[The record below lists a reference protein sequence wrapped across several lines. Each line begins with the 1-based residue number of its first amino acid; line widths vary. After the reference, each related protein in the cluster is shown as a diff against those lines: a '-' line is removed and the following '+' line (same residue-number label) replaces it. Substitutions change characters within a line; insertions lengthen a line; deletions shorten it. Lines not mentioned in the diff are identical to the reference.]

1 MTDEFTHRP
10 VLERRTFSLVV
21 IILNIVLLLFAVL
34 SYGRYISAYR
44 ERLREENL
52 GNIANL
58 NQSSALNATVLISSW
73 NIKLEDIA
81 QYIGQYDMTYREA
94 LSVIEQSNSSMD
106 RQFELIDGGYTGYL
120 ALRDENGAFIPLD
133 YRKPAY
139 ADLQKALDD
148 MQDSAYDDIRF
159 VPEFTDSSTALK
171 YFAIYRHLPLKDE
184 NGTTKI
190 YTLLLATKARDV
202 LAVFNS
208 LNDFTGQST
217 VLMDGTGN
225 YIVSNNDFKS
235 TNFFQYLYVYNDL
248 TLDQRNDIEREIAA
262 NGRGELYFKNA
273 KGQECVFR
281 YDRMTTNNWY
291 CVTCVPLASFRTPI
305 FTINYAIYAV
315 VALFLVLVMDLA
327 WLQHMNRRLRVS
339 VLREKEA
346 SDAKTDF
353 LSRMSHDIRTPL
365 NGIIGLT
372 TLALNEDLPPLIREY
387 LENIKVSGQFLAGLV
402 NDILD
407 LSKVESGKAELHP
420 EPYSCRDLCK
430 YVEAVVI
437 PLCKDKGLDFRI
449 SPPDNAPPV
458 LLDRLRFNQIIFN
471 LLSNAVKYT
480 PAGGLIEFY
489 WERTELSQDRVIL
502 SFTVRDDGIGMSEEF
517 QRHMFES
524 FTQERSQTA
533 DSGSGLGLS
542 IVNSLVKLMHGR
554 ISVESKLGKGSAF
567 VVQLETT
574 VCRRGYSVPQEIVI
588 VKLDGRRV
596 LLCEDNRINIMV
608 AQRMLESW
616 GMLVDVA
623 ENGRVCVKLFSE
635 SPLDTYDAV
644 LMDVIMPEMDGL
656 SATRAIRALD
666 RPDAA
671 TVPIIAMTANAYDS
685 DVQNCLDAGMNAHL
699 GKPIDQERLQTLLS
713 TLVGGMK
720 EQSASGSA
728 PART

>member
-225 YIVSNNDFKS
+225 YI
-235 TNFFQYLYVYNDL
+235 
-248 TLDQRNDIEREIAA
+248 
-262 NGRGELYFKNA
+262 
-273 KGQECVFR
+273 
-281 YDRMTTNNWY
+281 
-291 CVTCVPLASFRTPI
+291 
-305 FTINYAIYAV
+305 
-315 VALFLVLVMDLA
+315 
-327 WLQHMNRRLRVS
+327 
-339 VLREKEA
+339 
-346 SDAKTDF
+346 
-353 LSRMSHDIRTPL
+353 
-365 NGIIGLT
+365 
-372 TLALNEDLPPLIREY
+372 
-387 LENIKVSGQFLAGLV
+387 
-402 NDILD
+402 
-407 LSKVESGKAELHP
+407 
-420 EPYSCRDLCK
+420 
-430 YVEAVVI
+430 
-437 PLCKDKGLDFRI
+437 
-449 SPPDNAPPV
+449 
-458 LLDRLRFNQIIFN
+458 
-471 LLSNAVKYT
+471 
-480 PAGGLIEFY
+480 
-489 WERTELSQDRVIL
+489 
-502 SFTVRDDGIGMSEEF
+502 
-517 QRHMFES
+517 
-524 FTQERSQTA
+524 
-533 DSGSGLGLS
+533 
-542 IVNSLVKLMHGR
+542 
-554 ISVESKLGKGSAF
+554 
-567 VVQLETT
+567 
-574 VCRRGYSVPQEIVI
+574 
-588 VKLDGRRV
+588 
-596 LLCEDNRINIMV
+596 
-608 AQRMLESW
+608 
-616 GMLVDVA
+616 
-623 ENGRVCVKLFSE
+623 
-635 SPLDTYDAV
+635 
-644 LMDVIMPEMDGL
+644 
-656 SATRAIRALD
+656 SATTISSRLISFSIY
-666 RPDAA
+666 
-671 TVPIIAMTANAYDS
+671 TSTMT
-685 DVQNCLDAGMNAHL
+685 
-699 GKPIDQERLQTLLS
+699 
-713 TLVGGMK
+713 
-720 EQSASGSA
+720 
-728 PART
+728 